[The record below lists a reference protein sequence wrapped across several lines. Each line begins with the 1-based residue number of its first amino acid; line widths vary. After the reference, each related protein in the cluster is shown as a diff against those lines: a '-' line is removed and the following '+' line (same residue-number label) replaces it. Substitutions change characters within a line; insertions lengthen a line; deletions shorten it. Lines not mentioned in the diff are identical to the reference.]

1 MFMCQNIN
9 FRCPPF
15 YRVHIFRTKFLL
27 DTSLESFISKI
38 NLKYI
43 LYAVKGFTEFHVSTK
58 CHGFEIKYFQ
68 SNYRKDCYSSNAI
81 TSCNKQIPTLVFW
94 HLVTKKVNVKY
105 TSYKHG
111 NVISLR

>member
-15 YRVHIFRTKFLL
+15 YRVLIFGAKLL
-27 DTSLESFISKI
+27 FDTPLESFVSKI
-38 NLKYI
+38 NLSYI
-43 LYAVKGFTEFHVSTK
+43 LYAINGIRNSMFPQYANEVK
-58 CHGFEIKYFQ
+58 IKYFQ
-68 SNYRKDCYSSNAI
+68 SHYRKDCYFSNSI

-111 NVISLR
+111 NAIYLR

>member
-1 MFMCQNIN
+1 MFMCQNIK

-15 YRVHIFRTKFLL
+15 YRVHIFGTKFLF
-27 DTSLESFISKI
+27 DTPLESFVSKI
-38 NLKYI
+38 NLNYI
-43 LYAVKGFTEFHVSTK
+43 YMNLYIKRHEV
-58 CHGFEIKYFQ
+58 EIKYFQ
-68 SNYRKDCYSSNAI
+68 SKYRKDCYLSHAI